1 MLAEQ
6 EERRW
11 RQGLLQTEVELRDWT
26 TALDSKE
33 KLLLQLQ
40 KEKME
45 NEKLRTDYEVR
56 MQASLSLSLS
66 RARALS
72 LARLLACL
80 LARSL

>member
-56 MQASLSLSLS
+56 MQASLCFSLSLS
-66 RARALS
+66 LS
-72 LARLLACL
+72 D
-80 LARSL
+80 